1 MVKNCLY
8 PLVLLSLL
16 AASFNSIAAD
26 PDAGKQKAQ
35 TCAACHGADGNSAN
49 PVWPNLAGQSTE
61 YLVKELSDFKSG
73 ARKNPTMTPMANP
86 LSKEDMADVAAYFHS
101 QKIKTGEA
109 NPDLVDAGKK
119 MYRSGNP
126 ETGVPACMACHG
138 PDGAGNP
145 AAVYPALRGQ
155 HAEYTAKTLKEFRS
169 GRRSNDPNKI
179 MRIVA
184 GKMSDKEIEAVA
196 DYIQGLY

>member
-8 PLVLLSLL
+8 PLVLLLFL

-26 PDAGKQKAQ
+26 LDAGKQKAQ
-35 TCAACHGADGNSAN
+35 TCAACHGADGNSTN
-49 PVWPNLAGQSTE
+49 PAWPKLAGQSTE

-73 ARKNPTMTPMANP
+73 ARKNPTMTPMAKP
-86 LSKEDMADVAAYFHS
+86 LSKEDMADIAAYFQS
-101 QKIKTGEA
+101 QKVKIGDA
-109 NPDLVDAGKK
+109 DPNLVDEGKK
-119 MYRSGNP
+119 VYRSGNP
-126 ETGVPACMACHG
+126 QTGVPACMACHG

-145 AAVYPALRGQ
+145 ATVYPALQGQ
-155 HAEYTAKTLKEFRS
+155 HAEYTAMQLKAFRS
-169 GRRSNDPNKI
+169 GDRSNDPNKI

-184 GKMSDKEIEAVA
+184 GKMSDKEIKAVA

>member
-8 PLVLLSLL
+8 PLVLLSLM

-49 PVWPNLAGQSTE
+49 PAWPKLAGQSSE
-61 YLVKELSDFKSG
+61 YLIKELSDFKSG
-73 ARKNPTMTPMANP
+73 ARKNPTMTPMASP
-86 LSKEDMADVAAYFHS
+86 LSKEDMADIAAYFQS
-101 QKIKTGEA
+101 QKIKTGA
-109 NPDLVDAGKK
+109 ASPDLVAEGKK
-119 MYRSGNP
+119 VYRSGNP
-126 ETGVPACMACHG
+126 NTGVPACMACHG

-145 AAVYPALRGQ
+145 AAVYPALDGQ
-155 HAEYTAKTLKEFRS
+155 HAEYTAMQLKAFRS
-169 GRRSNDPNKI
+169 GQRSNDPNKI

-184 GKMSDKEIEAVA
+184 GKMTDKEIEAVSS
-196 DYIQGLY
+196 YIQGLY